1 MSGDRSAARAKAR
14 ELREAEARR
23 QRRREQLVRF
33 GILGAVALAVFV
45 VGIVIFANRPEE
57 VASAQLPAGVTEAAG
72 GVAIGEESAPV
83 TIDLW
88 IDFQCPFCR
97 AFEQDS
103 GSTLR
108 QLAAD
113 GQAVLVYHP
122 LSFLGEESERA
133 ANAFGCAADQGR
145 AGEYLTVLFEN
156 QPQEGTGGFTP
167 DDLVALGAE
176 AGITGTEFEDCVE
189 DGTYTDWV
197 ANVAASQSE
206 AQIAATPTVFI
217 DGEMLEAEQLAPA
230 GLQAAVTAAAGS

>member
-1 MSGDRSAARAKAR
+1 MSRNRPEARAKAR

-33 GILGAVALAVFV
+33 GVLAVVAVVVLV
-45 VGIVIFANRPEE
+45 VGIVVFANRTGEDS
-57 VASAQLPAGVTEAAG
+57 SAPLPAGVTEPAG
-72 GVAIGEESAPV
+72 GIVVGDAAAPV

-97 AFEQDS
+97 DFEQDS
-103 GSTLR
+103 GSTLQ

-113 GQAVLVYHP
+113 GDAALVYHP

-133 ANAFGCAADQGR
+133 ANAFGCAADQSR
-145 AGEYLTVLFEN
+145 AGEFLTVLFEN
-156 QPQEGTGGFTP
+156 QPQEGTGGFTT

-176 AGITGTEFEDCVE
+176 AGVTGSEFESCVE
-189 DGTYTDWV
+189 GGRYAAWV

-206 AQIAATPTVFI
+206 AEIAATPTVLV
-217 DGEMLEAEQLAPA
+217 DGQVLSADQLTPD
-230 GLQAAVTAAAGS
+230 GLQSAVAAAAGS

>member
-23 QRRREQLVRF
+23 QRRREQFVRF
-33 GILGAVALAVFV
+33 GILGAVALAVLV
-45 VGIVIFANRPEE
+45 VGIVIFANRPED
-57 VASAQLPAGVTEAAG
+57 VASAQLPAGVTDAAG
-72 GVAIGEESAPV
+72 GVVIGEESAPV
-83 TIDLW
+83 PIDLW

-103 GSTLR
+103 GSTLQ

-176 AGITGTEFEDCVE
+176 AGITGTEFENCVE
-189 DGTYTDWV
+189 DGAYADWV

-206 AQIAATPTVFI
+206 AQIAATPTVFV
-217 DGEMLEAEQLAPA
+217 DGAMLEGDQLTPA
-230 GLQAAVTAAAGS
+230 GLQASVTAAAGR

>member
-1 MSGDRSAARAKAR
+1 MSGDRAAARAKAR

-23 QRRREQLVRF
+23 QRRREQLFRF
-33 GILGAVALAVFV
+33 GILGVVALVVLV
-45 VGIVIFANRPEE
+45 VGILIFANRPEE
-57 VASAQLPAGVTEAAG
+57 IVSAQLPAGVTEPAG
-72 GVAIGEESAPV
+72 GVMIGEESAPV

-97 AFEQDS
+97 AFEQES
-103 GSTLR
+103 GSTLQ

-113 GQAVLVYHP
+113 GTAVLVYHP

-156 QPQEGTGGFTP
+156 QPEEGTGGFTS
-167 DDLVALGAE
+167 DDLLALGAE
-176 AGITGTEFEDCVE
+176 AGITDTEFENCVQDSPYAE
-189 DGTYTDWV
+189 WV

-206 AQIAATPTVFI
+206 AEIVATPTVFV
-217 DGEMLEAEQLAPA
+217 DGGMLQGDQLTPA
-230 GLQAAVTAAAGS
+230 GLQAAVTTAAGG